1 MKLEVYQDIKKYMAE
16 LIKGTEFENKVFCVG
31 GCCRDEILKNEI
43 KDIDIVIELPDGGIR
58 FAQWLHDN
66 KHTNGSIVTYPTY
79 GTSMFKLDKFPDIEI
94 EAVQTRSEKYIDRDS
109 RNPSTEYGTIK
120 EDCMRRDLTINAIY
134 CNVSTGEYLDICG
147 TSLDDIKNHIIRT
160 PCDPNITYI
169 DDPLRI
175 MRCVRFASRYQ
186 WCIEPE
192 TRKALADNV
201 DRLSIISAER
211 ITDEFDKIISN
222 PDPNKVFCGV
232 CDLDEIG
239 AFKYIFPNVSINAPL
254 MLSPLLKERV
264 TRVATLLYYA
274 KDVKELLMNRKYP
287 NDFINEVCTIIT
299 LTKRWM
305 KIFLENMLPS
315 YPVFR
320 KLQYECKS
328 ADMLNKVF
336 IVMCVISPMMHT
348 VFQNMPNDLNHCN
361 YKLPVNGDDIMS
373 YWGLNPGPFI
383 KQCLDFLIE
392 KSFEYPHMTAYDC
405 QNFLNNYFTEIG
417 NTK

>member
-1 MKLEVYQDIKKYMAE
+1 MKLEVYQNIKKYMAE

-134 CNVSTGEYLDICG
+134 CNVTTGEYLDICG

-186 WCIEPE
+186 WTIEPE
-192 TRKALADNV
+192 TRQALKDNV

-222 PDPNKVFCGV
+222 PDPNKVFCGMS
-232 CDLDEIG
+232 DLDEIG
-239 AFKYIFPNVSINAPL
+239 AFKYIFPGVYVPSCW
-254 MLSPLLKERV
+254 MLSPLLKDPV
-264 TRVATLLYYA
+264 TRMATILYYEENA
-274 KDVKELLMNRKYP
+274 RELLVNRKYS
-287 NDFINEVCTIIT
+287 NDFINEVCTIIS
-299 LTKRWM
+299 LAEKWIH
-305 KIFLENMLPS
+305 IFLKNLLPNDAMLRNFQYDCNSRERLEN
-315 YPVFR
+315 VF
-320 KLQYECKS
+320 
-328 ADMLNKVF
+328 N
-336 IVMCVISPMMHT
+336 VMCVVAPVVHT
-348 VFQNMPNDLNHCN
+348 ALHKMPKDMDHYN
-361 YKLPVNGDDIMS
+361 YRLPINGDDIMS
-373 YWGLNPGPFI
+373 YWGLKPGPI
-383 KQCLDFLIE
+383 IRKCLDYLIE

-405 QNFLNNYFTEIG
+405 QNFLNDYFTEIG